1 MNMKT
6 SSDGL
11 NLIKRFEGYSAIPYK
26 DIKGRMTIGYGHLI
40 KTGEVFGAVSNIE
53 ATNLL
58 AGDVEWAEEVVN
70 SSVTVTINQEQFD
83 ALVDF
88 VYNLG
93 SGNFDGSTMLRD
105 IDGSESMDKITAQM
119 ILWDR
124 AAGQV
129 SQGLLNRREAEAKLY
144 STGDYGYPQKS
155 T

>member
-1 MNMKT
+1 MKT

-26 DIKGRMTIGYGHLI
+26 DIAGRLTIGYGHLI
-40 KTGEVFGAVSNIE
+40 KPGEVFGAVSNLD

-58 AGDVEWAEEVVN
+58 AGDVSWAEDVVN
-70 SSVTVTINQEQFD
+70 ESVKVELNQAQFD

-88 VYNLG
+88 TYNLG
-93 SGNFDGSTMLRD
+93 SGNFQKSTLLGY
-105 IDGSESMDKITAQM
+105 INGGNSMDQITTQFLA
-119 ILWDR
+119 WDR
-124 AAGQV
+124 AGGQV
-129 SQGLLNRREAEAKLY
+129 SQGLLNRRESEAKLY

>member
-1 MNMKT
+1 MKT
-6 SSDGL
+6 SSNGL

-26 DIKGRMTIGYGHLI
+26 DTSGRPTIGYGHLI
-40 KTGEVFGAVSNIE
+40 KAGEVFGAVSNLD

-58 AGDVEWAEEVVN
+58 SGDVLWSENVVN
-70 SSVTVTINQEQFD
+70 TMVTVTINQCQFD

-93 SGNFDGSTMLRD
+93 SGNFQKSTLLSY
-105 IDGSESMDKITAQM
+105 INNNETMDKIVAQ
-119 ILWDR
+119 IIVWDR
-124 AAGQV
+124 SANV
-129 SQGLLNRREAEAKLY
+129 INQGLLNRRNAEAKLY

>member
-1 MNMKT
+1 MKT

-26 DIKGRMTIGYGHLI
+26 DIAGRMTIGYGHLI
-40 KTGEVFGAVSNIE
+40 KSGEVFGAVSNLD

-58 AGDVEWAEEVVN
+58 ATDVEWAEEVVN
-70 SSVTVTINQEQFD
+70 KSVTVDINQCQFD

-93 SGNFDGSTMLRD
+93 SGNFQKSTMLGY
-105 IDGSESMDKITAQM
+105 INSGESMDKITAQM
-119 ILWDR
+119 ISWDR
-124 AAGQV
+124 AGGVV

-144 STGDYGYPQKS
+144 STGDYGYPK